1 MLHGA
6 DASLHNGQGLSTS
19 DIINAVK
26 AANAAFSS
34 VSTSEESSETGSIIL
49 ETNVLDYFGFQGD
62 KDQGSREEDV
72 EDDSLT
78 AVDRSWDSSE
88 YTPKLDPDA
97 NDYNSTTASEY
108 TSPQLYRM
116 SFDNDNAPPTR
127 TYRETCAIPP
137 LNHMYLSESID
148 SSQTHGILGHDHP
161 DLFDPELFLGESSD
175 EDELYST
182 SLLYKIHQLRSPA
195 SNRPSSLCSVMR
207 HGRRFGFP
215 STTYFDYLSTLGVI
229 PRSPA
234 RSDCARKIVRW
245 EEVKEI
251 IVFRRHL
258 HESTEPESGEEAE
271 EEEVAAFRRA
281 WVYQE
286 HGLEPA
292 YFQDEC
298 ESPNDTICRKSLF
311 EASNTSVEEDEED
324 DRSSK
329 SVSSGNN
336 FYGLSQI
343 NASTNDL
350 PAQGAFSA
358 KAPVLDRPLPR
369 IPVWQESQAS
379 TFLPTGKR
387 RNSLQRRTPPP
398 PKLSLD
404 TQEQKSA
411 NLVLVWQPQPESGI
425 AFSVTQDPRMPT
437 VLKSPPPQSFPK
449 SLLANASPML
459 ARILRK
465 FPEGSHPSPCTR
477 VRNDALHT
485 TPRQTSES
493 DNKEELLTTPRPLSS
508 LCRSRSETNLPQ
520 HISDT
525 TSMSSSAI
533 DLGCFEKELPVH
545 SGTWSKG
552 ARVISALKT
561 SLKFLSPP
569 PSPSSITSSPS
580 SLSLTATWLPR
591 QCSRSDRPMS
601 LVLSRPLIFI
611 PALSQVLGKTV
622 TSSEDIGAKSNQTG
636 VDSSMAQLV
645 PKGTLPSVKTTSRN
659 AIDLLPPPMAS
670 RLRRSDSDRA
680 RSPQVYPHQQSEEPT
695 TTVTSSNSSFAQEK
709 TSLDPIVYQSFVS
722 RQSNTSDNRSNKN
735 HDWDDRKAEVP
746 QYSFPQPVL
755 RDLQD
760 SGPTTISHIG
770 AAVSQ
775 PKVRYTPVFCR
786 SSVMDGKLL

>member
-1 MLHGA
+1 MPSNLLPPAVRELATLTLGIDFDADNFIRMTALQYSVVCYSLALATGAAEENFSIVQTLLNVTRKEDLNYDCFGNNSNVVHLAAFLDLHNIIELLMLHGA

-26 AANAAFSS
+26 AANAVFSS

-62 KDQGSREEDV
+62 EDQGSREEDV

-88 YTPKLDPDA
+88 CTPKLDPDA

-127 TYRETCAIPP
+127 TFRETCAIPP

-148 SSQTHGILGHDHP
+148 SSQTHGILDHDHP

-195 SNRPSSLCSVMR
+195 WNRPSSLCSVMR

-234 RSDCARKIVRW
+234 RSDSARKIVRW

-271 EEEVAAFRRA
+271 EEEIAAFRRA

-292 YFQDEC
+292 YFRDEC
-298 ESPNDTICRKSLF
+298 ESPNDTICRKSPF
-311 EASNTSVEEDEED
+311 EASNTSVVEDEEE
-324 DRSSK
+324 DRASK

-350 PAQGAFSA
+350 PAQGASSA

-411 NLVLVWQPQPESGI
+411 NPVMVWQPQPESG
-425 AFSVTQDPRMPT
+425 
-437 VLKSPPPQSFPK
+437 SP
-449 SLLANASPML
+449 NVYC
-459 ARILRK
+459 I
-465 FPEGSHPSPCTR
+465 
-477 VRNDALHT
+477 
-485 TPRQTSES
+485 
-493 DNKEELLTTPRPLSS
+493 EE
-508 LCRSRSETNLPQ
+508 
-520 HISDT
+520 
-525 TSMSSSAI
+525 SSSA
-533 DLGCFEKELPVH
+533 ELA
-545 SGTWSKG
+545 KI
-552 ARVISALKT
+552 A
-561 SLKFLSPP
+561 
-569 PSPSSITSSPS
+569 
-580 SLSLTATWLPR
+580 
-591 QCSRSDRPMS
+591 SRECVSD
-601 LVLSRPLIFI
+601 
-611 PALSQVLGKTV
+611 A
-622 TSSEDIGAKSNQTG
+622 SEDIEEIPRGIASIT
-636 VDSSMAQLV
+636 MH
-645 PKGTLPSVKTTSRN
+645 KGSK
-659 AIDLLPPPMAS
+659 
-670 RLRRSDSDRA
+670 
-680 RSPQVYPHQQSEEPT
+680 
-695 TTVTSSNSSFAQEK
+695 
-709 TSLDPIVYQSFVS
+709 
-722 RQSNTSDNRSNKN
+722 
-735 HDWDDRKAEVP
+735 
-746 QYSFPQPVL
+746 
-755 RDLQD
+755 
-760 SGPTTISHIG
+760 
-770 AAVSQ
+770 
-775 PKVRYTPVFCR
+775 
-786 SSVMDGKLL
+786 